1 MAFVDELG
9 MTPMEALESATRKP
23 AEFLGR
29 ADSVGSIKPGM
40 VADLVLLDANQ
51 LQDIRNTTS
60 IAGVVVRGTFYDRH
74 DLDTHLCKPVLL
86 LCQSSEFSSSDEGE
100 ISRVEKEKRPFARL
114 PVLLETDCIKVAC
127 FGIVRIEIEVR
138 HL

>member
-9 MTPMEALESATRKP
+9 MTPMEALESATRKR

-74 DLDTHLCKPVLL
+74 DLD
-86 LCQSSEFSSSDEGE
+86 D
-100 ISRVEKEKRPFARL
+100 
-114 PVLLETDCIKVAC
+114 LLEAVASAPDQM
-127 FGIVRIEIEVR
+127 INDWPR
-138 HL
+138 HQD